1 MGNTDHKIDE
11 LEVTMR
17 GNFDNVDCPLTHRF
31 TPGLYTREILMP
43 AGTMVTSM
51 IHKTKHQFM
60 VIQGKVSVFS
70 ENDGEQIIEAPYVG
84 YTLPGTRRVLLIHEN
99 TRWIT
104 CHPTNVQPIDDTD
117 KAIEEAV
124 SLITSEIMEPYVN
137 NLLGGQLKNNILY
150 KTLPN
155 N

>member
-1 MGNTDHKIDE
+1 MVNTDHIIDK
-11 LEVTMR
+11 LEVAMR
-17 GNFDNVDCPLTHRF
+17 DNFDNVDCPLTHRF
-31 TPGLYTREILMP
+31 TPGLYTREIFMP

-51 IHKTKHQFM
+51 VHKTKHQFM
-60 VIQGKVSVFS
+60 VLQGKVSVFS

-84 YTLPGTRRVLLIHEN
+84 YTLPGTRRVLLIHED

-104 CHPTNVQPIDDTD
+104 CHPTIIQPINETD
-117 KAIEEAV
+117 KAVEDAV
-124 SLITSEIMEPYVN
+124 DLITSQIMEPYVN
-137 NLLGGQLKNNILY
+137 NILGGQLKNNILY